1 MRVRRECV
9 RAWRCTSS
17 SEVAAIALLARIYS
31 HITTTECA
39 NYSARGRRGALSFSS
54 KDPNDMHR

>member
-1 MRVRRECV
+1 MRRECV

-31 HITTTECA
+31 RLPMCA
-39 NYSARGRRGALSFSS
+39 NYSARGHRFLARALSFSS